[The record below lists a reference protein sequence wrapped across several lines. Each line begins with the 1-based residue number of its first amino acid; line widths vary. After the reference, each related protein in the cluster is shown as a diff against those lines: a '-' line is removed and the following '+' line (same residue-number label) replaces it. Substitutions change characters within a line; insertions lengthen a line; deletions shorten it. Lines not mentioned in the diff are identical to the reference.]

1 MNLQALTQHY
11 PGELQGASWEAPRGG
26 SQGLQAGNRG
36 DQQKKKKKGGRWP
49 ARREGERM
57 KPCSWGQE
65 ISGKVPDKGT
75 GKLGKAGS
83 GPLGRSQAWPGGR
96 RSGGGEGRGGPSNP
110 TRLEKTHTQTL
121 CPRQ

>member
-1 MNLQALTQHY
+1 
-11 PGELQGASWEAPRGG
+11 
-26 SQGLQAGNRG
+26 
-36 DQQKKKKKGGRWP
+36 
-49 ARREGERM
+49 M

-96 RSGGGEGRGGPSNP
+96 RSGGGRVGGVLR
-110 TRLEKTHTQTL
+110 TRLGWRKHTHRLFVQDNKVAQHKRRTALTVL
-121 CPRQ
+121 TV

>member
-1 MNLQALTQHY
+1 
-11 PGELQGASWEAPRGG
+11 
-26 SQGLQAGNRG
+26 
-36 DQQKKKKKGGRWP
+36 
-49 ARREGERM
+49 M

-96 RSGGGEGRGGPSNP
+96 RSGGGRVGGDGGGPSNP

-121 CPRQ
+121 CPR